1 MNIIYMATLRLRYW
15 TWIHLHCHHR
25 HHPHHLHHNHHHCHP
40 PHPVSVSL
48 SPMSGR
54 STQAISPFNRPLSL
68 FDSTNASVKYY
79 ISTRIMC
86 QRLIR
91 ANNPYIFVSTQIFWI
106 LRYKSMSL
114 SKLFRS
120 QNFCV
125 KNISSALSI
134 MLCHPGHPI
143 LTTAAILFSTHVCSS
158 QTQHWA
164 RSSKQCPSALVT
176 PALDKW
182 AQRLTGQPWNGPFQ
196 LL

>member
-1 MNIIYMATLRLRYW
+1 MATLRLQS
-15 TWIHLHCHHR
+15 TSTATIVIILTTSTIITTTATLLIQSLFPCHR
-25 HHPHHLHHNHHHCHP
+25 CQVAP
-40 PHPVSVSL
+40 PKLSL
-48 SPMSGR
+48 LSIALS
-54 STQAISPFNRPLSL
+54 LSL

-91 ANNPYIFVSTQIFWI
+91 ANNPYIFVSTQNFWI

-158 QTQHWA
+158 QTQH
-164 RSSKQCPSALVT
+164 
-176 PALDKW
+176 
-182 AQRLTGQPWNGPFQ
+182 
-196 LL
+196 